1 MKSQSCKSKGRRL
14 QSAIVR
20 RILDHF
26 AELEQ
31 DDVRSCSMGANG
43 EDVQLSPRARGLLP
57 FSIEAKNVEKLNV
70 WGALE
75 QAERNAGGFDPLLV
89 FKRNHSKT
97 YATVELDV
105 FLRLVVAA
113 RAGQRAAGREGTG
126 DAAALCEA
134 LADARRAVE
143 VALRAAGCG
152 DGARAPR
159 EDVATASDIADEA

>member
-1 MKSQSCKSKGRRL
+1 M

-26 AELEQ
+26 TQLED

-105 FLRLVVAA
+105 FLRLVAA
-113 RAGQRAAGREGTG
+113 ASAEQRPQGREGSSEAATVR
-126 DAAALCEA
+126 DALV
-134 LADARRAVE
+134 DARRAVE
-143 VALRAAGCG
+143 TAMHAAGCA
-152 DGARAPR
+152 DDARAPR
-159 EDVATASDIADEA
+159 EDVCAGDDVVAAP